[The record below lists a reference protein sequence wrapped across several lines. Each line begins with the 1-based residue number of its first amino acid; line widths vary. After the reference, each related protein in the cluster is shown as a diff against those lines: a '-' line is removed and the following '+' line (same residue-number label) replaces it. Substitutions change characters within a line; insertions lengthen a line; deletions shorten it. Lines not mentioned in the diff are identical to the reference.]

1 MKFLRKIF
9 SSQQMGN
16 HPDEPQGEE
25 AAVEAADTGPPQV
38 QGVLILT
45 RRHLNDSWGL
55 LDQITALQRSKGY
68 RIAINMISKAAAT
81 DRFDDEAYLHEKIRK
96 EFAKLGGDDLIQ
108 RTKVFPCQASGGN
121 SGVYCIIFDRP
132 QP

>member
-9 SSQQMGN
+9 SAQQMGN
-16 HPDEPQGEE
+16 QTEDQQSNEQSGEPEE
-25 AAVEAADTGPPQV
+25 VGPPQV

-45 RRHLNDSWGL
+45 QRHLNDSWGL
-55 LDQITALQRSKGY
+55 LEQITALQRSKGY
-68 RIAINMISKAAAT
+68 RIAVNMISKAAAT
-81 DRFDDEAYLHEKIRK
+81 ERFDDEAYLHEKIRK

-108 RTKVFPCQASGGN
+108 RTKVYPCQASGGN
-121 SGVYCIIFDRP
+121 TGVYCVIFDRP